1 MMFFSLD
8 SQRSNTPSLI
18 RDMQRD
24 SSSSETM
31 SPSRENRYVSSATAS
46 PRPNILQ
53 GALVGRR
60 GLAGTI
66 LAYKAASAVADEGAN
81 LEECKAVAE
90 AVGEML
96 GTIGAGLNHCHVST

>member
-1 MMFFSLD
+1 VLPQSHVLK
-8 SQRSNTPSLI
+8 P
-18 RDMQRD
+18 
-24 SSSSETM
+24 
-31 SPSRENRYVSSATAS
+31 
-46 PRPNILQ
+46 ILQ

-66 LAYKAASAVADEGAN
+66 LAYKAASAVADEGAD

-96 GTIGAGLNHCHVST
+96 GTIGAGLNHCHVSTTRALPFNSDIW